1 MKTLDL
7 LITAD
12 VDGHPIPGFAPYLR
26 QFPVREAFKFRT
38 SLSSALYTDILS
50 GVVPSSDLTVRV
62 ILLTTD
68 AAVTGAIFEDNAPS
82 NDFDLAANQ
91 LLIIAGNAVETAVLG
106 NPLLRIS
113 VPTGTAN
120 LTGIVGYV

>member
-12 VDGHPIPGFAPYLR
+12 VDGHPLPGFTPYLR
-26 QFPVREAFKFRT
+26 QFPVREAFRFRT
-38 SLSSALYTDILS
+38 TLSSAAYADLLTN
-50 GVVPSSDLTVRV
+50 VVPSSDITVRV

-68 AAVTGAIFEDNAPS
+68 AAVTAAVFEDGTPGSTFN
-82 NDFDLAANQ
+82 LAANQ
-91 LLIIAGNAVETAVLG
+91 LLLIAGNNIQTEIAG
-106 NPLLRIS
+106 NPLLRVS
-113 VPTGTAN
+113 VPSGSAN